1 VTKEKSFITPGHL
14 FPVASDQFLSPA
26 SISGEEIV
34 VSNVSPTK
42 LKSEPMDHVATL
54 EGGSETFH
62 TSAAELKPLG
72 LKVEAHQQQQLLQ
85 QQQQQY
91 IVLAYDNESGIHQLQ
106 QTSGKANNVTV
117 VEGFDLKEEK
127 VTV

>member
-1 VTKEKSFITPGHL
+1 MVTTVL
-14 FPVASDQFLSPA
+14 FVCVPVASDQFLSPS

-34 VSNVSPTK
+34 VSHVSPAK
-42 LKSEPMDHVATL
+42 LKSEPLDHVASL
-54 EGGSETFH
+54 EGGSDGFH
-62 TSAAELKPLG
+62 AATAADLKPLG
-72 LKVEAHQQQQLLQ
+72 LKVEPHQQQLLQ

-106 QTSGKANNVTV
+106 QAAGKANNVTV